1 MPRGRPRKRNPN
13 IPAHVDQSSIPKGIY
28 WDPTGKGRWYVFID
42 KEGLPGRKTVAGP
55 TARLSELHAI
65 SEVQRGSSPVG
76 TVSWIFQRYHAGTH
90 FATLSPG
97 TQKSYQG
104 SRKFLEEYLFQPG
117 QKFGDLVAARL
128 IPTHIQRLHERVTA
142 TGKPTKANHLLRYM
156 RTVFRWAGPHLGF
169 NGNPTKDV
177 RQAKERKRQRLPPPE
192 VYDALIKYAKER
204 GQRKPHLV
212 GSCAPYLWIVAEIG
226 YLCRLR
232 GIETNTLVESQG
244 EPIGLRVIRRKGS
257 RDNIVEWTPRL
268 REAWDAALALRRAVL
283 DRRKQPDQLRPENRV
298 LFISEDGEPLSKHGL
313 DSAWQRLIKSAI
325 KDAVITE
332 DQRFGLHDL
341 KRKGGTDTPGNI
353 ADKQDALGVSA
364 PMMKVYDHSVP
375 VVKTSEPR

>member
-1 MPRGRPRKRNPN
+1 MPRGRPRKSNPN
-13 IPAHVDQSSIPKGIY
+13 IPAHVDQASIPKGMY
-28 WDPTGKGRWYVFID
+28 WDPTGNGRWYVFVD
-42 KEGLPGRKTVAGP
+42 KEGLPARKTVAGP

-65 SEVQRGSSPVG
+65 SEVQRGSSPMG
-76 TVSWIFQRYHAGTH
+76 TVSWILQRYHAGTH

-97 TQKSYQG
+97 TQKSYYS
-104 SRKFLEEYLFQPG
+104 SRKFLEDYLIRPG
-117 QKFGDLVAARL
+117 HKFGDLIAARL
-128 IPTHIQRLHERVTA
+128 TQTNIQRLHEKVTA

-156 RTVFRWAGPHLGF
+156 RAVFSWAGPHLGF
-169 NGNPTKDV
+169 NGNPARGV
-177 RQAKERKRQRLPPPE
+177 RQAKERKLRRLPPQE
-192 VYDALIKYAKER
+192 VYDAIINYAKER
-204 GQRKPHLV
+204 GQRKPHV
-212 GSCAPYLWIVAEIG
+212 AGSCPPYLWVVAEIG

-232 GIETNTLVESQG
+232 GIETATLVESQG
-244 EPIGLRVIRRKGS
+244 EPVGLRVIRRKGS
-257 RDNIVEWTPRL
+257 RDNIVEWSPRL
-268 REAWDAALALRRAVL
+268 REAWDAALALRKGVL
-283 DRRKQPDQLRPENRV
+283 GKRKQPDQLRPENRF
-298 LFISEDGEPLSKHGL
+298 LILSEDGEPLTKHGL

-325 KDAVITE
+325 KDAVITA